1 MAQSNLRREDQD
13 RKSDQ
18 RIREILDAAIT
29 TRVEAGYY
37 NFPFRK
43 VALRAGI

>member
-1 MAQSNLRREDQD
+1 MAQSNLRREDQG

-18 RIREILDAAIT
+18 RIREILDAVIT
-29 TRVEAGYY
+29 TLVEAGYY
-37 NFPFRK
+37 NFSFRK

>member
-1 MAQSNLRREDQD
+1 MAQSNLSRENQD
-13 RKSDQ
+13 SKGDQ
-18 RIREILDAAIT
+18 RIQEILDAAIT